1 MGPPSSKIRIL
12 LVDDDESFLA
22 LFVQSAKVQGRD
34 REFEIIT
41 ADSGEEALRL
51 AAKKAPDAVVTDIF
65 MEGMDGKAL
74 FTRLMNR
81 YPDLPIIFL
90 TAFGSVDRAVEAM
103 KEGAYHY
110 FQKPIIDQELFWKT
124 VAEAATKK
132 RAAEEIEAFRR
143 ERERCGPG
151 SEMIGISP
159 AWRKVVEAV
168 ERVAPLPSTVLLT
181 GETGTGKE
189 VVARA
194 IHRLSDRADRSFI
207 AVSCSEFSG
216 SLLETELFGHER
228 GAFTGAVNRR
238 LGIFERANG
247 GTLFLDEIAE
257 TSPELQAK
265 ILRVIEGSPFYRV
278 GGEEPLSSDFRLI
291 AATNRNLEKEVGAGR
306 FRQDLYFR
314 LAVYPVH
321 LPPLR
326 GRPQDIGSLTLHFLQ
341 KIARR
346 LGRPPQNISGP
357 ALAFL
362 FQHNWPGNVRELEN
376 LVERAVITAAG
387 REILPKDL
395 FPGLSPDLDSASGFK
410 LEDVERLIIK
420 MALER
425 TGFKK
430 SQAAQ
435 LLGISRKT
443 LNEKIARFGF
453 DSDPEL

>member
-1 MGPPSSKIRIL
+1 
-12 LVDDDESFLA
+12 
-22 LFVQSAKVQGRD
+22 
-34 REFEIIT
+34 
-41 ADSGEEALRL
+41 
-51 AAKKAPDAVVTDIF
+51 
-65 MEGMDGKAL
+65 
-74 FTRLMNR
+74 
-81 YPDLPIIFL
+81 
-90 TAFGSVDRAVEAM
+90 
-103 KEGAYHY
+103 
-110 FQKPIIDQELFWKT
+110 
-124 VAEAATKK
+124 
-132 RAAEEIEAFRR
+132 
-143 ERERCGPG
+143 
-151 SEMIGISP
+151 
-159 AWRKVVEAV
+159 
-168 ERVAPLPSTVLLT
+168 VAPLPSTVLLT

-207 AVSCSEFSG
+207 AVSCSEFSS

-257 TSPELQAK
+257 TTPELQAK

-306 FRQDLYFR
+306 FRQDIYFR
-314 LAVYPVH
+314 LAVYPIH

-326 GRPQDIGSLTLHFLQ
+326 DRLQDIGPLTMHFLQ

-346 LGRPPQNISGP
+346 LGRPPQSISGP
-357 ALAFL
+357 ALALL

-376 LVERAVITAAG
+376 LVERAIITAAG
-387 REILPKDL
+387 RQITPKDL

-425 TGFKK
+425 TGYKK

-453 DSDPEL
+453 DSDSEL